1 MMTQKK
7 ADYPLTEI
15 WQEIEKI
22 IKEPNFQGDKM
33 KISDDFIIYKKIT
46 NFLYRGATGT
56 LFEIKEGLG
65 EKELRIFMQ
74 YLFFFL
80 NDINHPGH
88 YYPSKLVNSQIR
100 QISESSN
107 LFNIADTLNEIS
119 RLEYSKHG
127 ENNAKG
133 WMPDESDREKKTSD

>member
-1 MMTQKK
+1 MTQKK

-74 YLFFFL
+74 YLFFFFER
-80 NDINHPGH
+80 
-88 YYPSKLVNSQIR
+88 Y
-100 QISESSN
+100 
-107 LFNIADTLNEIS
+107 
-119 RLEYSKHG
+119 
-127 ENNAKG
+127 
-133 WMPDESDREKKTSD
+133 

>member
-46 NFLYRGATGT
+46 NFLYRIMAH
-56 LFEIKEGLG
+56 
-65 EKELRIFMQ
+65 RIETAVF
-74 YLFFFL
+74 
-80 NDINHPGH
+80 
-88 YYPSKLVNSQIR
+88 S
-100 QISESSN
+100 
-107 LFNIADTLNEIS
+107 
-119 RLEYSKHG
+119 
-127 ENNAKG
+127 
-133 WMPDESDREKKTSD
+133 